1 MTNIFKINDFSLFY
15 KNHHDG
21 GGTSFGQDF
30 VQLLRS
36 KYNSKKFNNCLDWCS
51 GPGFIG
57 LSLLVNNFCSN
68 VSLMDSNN
76 EVFDLTKKSLKGTR
90 YKDFVKTFS
99 LSKIKNLPS
108 TEIFDLVV
116 SNPPHFHQRVFW
128 QSKVHQHNEK
138 IFLDLNWEAHNE
150 FFENIKSHL
159 SDDGII
165 LLQESQ
171 WACDVETFEDI
182 LNKNGLTVKNYYPET
197 VEHFYPVFYLEI
209 THK

>member
-15 KNHHDG
+15 KSNHDG

-30 VQLLRS
+30 VQLLRL
-36 KYNSKKFNNCLDWCS
+36 KYDSKKFNNCLDWCS

-57 LSLLVNNFCSN
+57 LSLLINDFCSN

-76 EVFDLTKKSLKGTR
+76 EVFDLTKKSLKGTK
-90 YKDFVKTFS
+90 YKDCVKTFN
-99 LSKIKNLPS
+99 LSTVAELPA
-108 TEIFDLVV
+108 TEIFDLIV
-116 SNPPHFHQRVFW
+116 SNPPHFSQKIFNQTKIVK
-128 QSKVHQHNEK
+128 QTEK
-138 IFLDLNWEAHNE
+138 IFLDLDWKIHNE
-150 FFENIKSHL
+150 FFNNVKSHL

-171 WACDVETFEDI
+171 WGCDVDTFDPI
-182 LNKNGLTVKNYYPET
+182 LNNNDLKIKNYYLET
-197 VEHFYPVFYLEI
+197 TENSYPTFYLEI